1 VRRAAALGLA
11 AVALAGC
18 GFNVAY
24 PDLFLLTRTGP
35 GGKRTLLVNNSGT
48 ASCNRGKS
56 KPISS
61 RQLIVA
67 RDLADS
73 LATDAQKNLSLKP
86 PPGSVYSYAIRM
98 QQGTIRFPDTAGGT
112 HKELAQAELFFLQ
125 TLQNVCGAG

>member
-1 VRRAAALGLA
+1 MRGAAAVGL
-11 AVALAGC
+11 VAIAIAGC

-24 PDLFLLTRTGP
+24 PDLFLFSRTGP
-35 GGKRTLLVNNSGT
+35 GGKLTLLVNNSGT
-48 ASCNRGKS
+48 ASCNRSKT

-73 LATDAQKNLSLKP
+73 LATDATKSLSLKP
-86 PPGSVYSYAIRM
+86 PPGSVYSYVIRM
-98 QQGTIRFPDTAGGT
+98 QQGTIRFPDTAGRT

-125 TLQNVCGAG
+125 TLQNVCGGS